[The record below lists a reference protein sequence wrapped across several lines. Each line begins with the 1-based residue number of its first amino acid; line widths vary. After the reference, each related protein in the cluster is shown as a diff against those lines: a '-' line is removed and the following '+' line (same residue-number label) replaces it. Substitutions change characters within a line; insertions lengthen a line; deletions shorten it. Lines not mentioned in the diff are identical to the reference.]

1 MMKRTAVA
9 FVVLLLTAPAHFQAA
24 ERAWQTGKWIDV
36 QIVRPKVVF
45 GMISRDPAQGG
56 RRSAPPA
63 REDRLYV
70 IETDELRL
78 EITQKANVDLPR
90 IDAMIGEPVTFALEK
105 KTIYIKDASG
115 KEHKLSVAKKTTKT
129 K

>member
-1 MMKRTAVA
+1 MIQRAAVA
-9 FVVLLLTAPAHFQAA
+9 LAVLLLTAPVLQAA

-45 GMISRDPAQGG
+45 GIMSRDPAGG
-56 RRSAPPA
+56 QRSAPPA
-63 REDRLYV
+63 AIEERLYV

-78 EITQKANVDLPR
+78 EIKQKANVDLPR

-105 KTIYIKDASG
+105 NTIYIKDASG
-115 KEHKLSVAKKTTKT
+115 KEHKFSLAKKTAKT

>member
-1 MMKRTAVA
+1 MIQRAAVA
-9 FVVLLLTAPAHFQAA
+9 LAAVLLLTAPVFQAA

-45 GMISRDPAQGG
+45 GIISRDPAGG
-56 RRSAPPA
+56 QRSAPPA
-63 REDRLYV
+63 AIEDRLYV

-78 EITQKANVDLPR
+78 EIKQKANIDIPR

-105 KTIYIKDASG
+105 NTIYIKDASG
-115 KEHKLSVAKKTTKT
+115 KEHKLSVAKKTIKR